1 MDEVRLGTEFETGDV
16 QNLAGTLV
24 DPTGKGLEDTGSS
37 AHFNKLARSLL
48 VGIITHVL
56 YKREKTGEIASLDE
70 IDIILQEKVQDDSYW
85 EELKKYKHMKDE
97 KGNWIAHPL
106 VVKIANDIMAVKEK
120 ERGSI
125 MTTTKNILSLYRD
138 SVVAKNT
145 SCSEFH
151 ISDLMDSENP
161 IALYIIVQPSIK
173 FDCLLL
179 FEFL

>member
-1 MDEVRLGTEFETGDV
+1 
-16 QNLAGTLV
+16 
-24 DPTGKGLEDTGSS
+24 
-37 AHFNKLARSLL
+37 
-48 VGIITHVL
+48 
-56 YKREKTGEIASLDE
+56 
-70 IDIILQEKVQDDSYW
+70 
-85 EELKKYKHMKDE
+85 MKDE
-97 KGNWIAHPL
+97 KGNWITHPL

-161 IALYIIVQPSIK
+161 IALYIIVQPSDQVRLSPLVRV
-173 FDCLLL
+173 FMNMCCRLLANKIT
-179 FEFL
+179 FEKQKSGDVRAVCNHKHKLLMLLDEFPAWGRLESVEESLAYLAGFGIY